1 MGRKMVQK
9 YKGANSLKFKSYE
22 NKTQNPV
29 AKDHHIHIIELLYL
43 CTWGQSW
50 STVDKPAATEQN

>member
-1 MGRKMVQK
+1 MENSESRLKHNTKGQMGRKMVQK

-43 CTWGQSW
+43 CT
-50 STVDKPAATEQN
+50 